1 MVKYRVNLERGVW
14 CPSNVKKIHFCFINP
29 WRTIRFF
36 VGLLHFLGL
45 PYSAC
50 LASLRGLRIHDWPIV
65 DL

>member
-36 VGLLHFLGL
+36 
-45 PYSAC
+45 
-50 LASLRGLRIHDWPIV
+50 RGSTAFSWTTLQCMPCITEGTQNT
-65 DL
+65 